1 MPLRGLADRVVV
13 RGGSGGCSPGQPAAP
28 TVIPGVVFS
37 GSMDGVMR
45 AYDTRDG
52 RIIWEFNTRRP
63 FPTINGVEG
72 KGGGINGPGPV
83 IAGGI
88 LYVNSGYGAIGGI
101 PGNVLLAFA
110 RE

>member
-1 MPLRGLADRVVV
+1 
-13 RGGSGGCSPGQPAAP
+13 
-28 TVIPGVVFS
+28 
-37 GSMDGVMR
+37 MR
-45 AYDTRDG
+45 AYDARDG

-101 PGNVLLAFA
+101 PGTCFSRLRPGEMCIRF
-110 RE
+110 RR

>member
-1 MPLRGLADRVVV
+1 
-13 RGGSGGCSPGQPAAP
+13 
-28 TVIPGVVFS
+28 
-37 GSMDGVMR
+37 MDGVMR
-45 AYDTRDG
+45 AYDTQDG
-52 RIIWEFNTRRP
+52 RIVWEFNTAQP
-63 FPTINGVEG
+63 FATVNGVEG

-110 RE
+110 AD

>member
-1 MPLRGLADRVVV
+1 
-13 RGGSGGCSPGQPAAP
+13 
-28 TVIPGVVFS
+28 
-37 GSMDGVMR
+37 MR
-45 AYDTRDG
+45 AYDARDG

-110 RE
+110 RVSNSRIDRHPLRPRSVLSYCLTIPRETMR